1 MHYTLPT
8 IIAVILKEWNRE
20 MCGLQSLMSLLLFA
34 SRVDI
39 VVSVYACVL
48 DLVVCGRTGFANKY
62 ASLTGGRQFCTLVT
76 AKCKT
81 TPRE

>member
-8 IIAVILKEWNRE
+8 IVAVILKEWNRE

-48 DLVVCGRTGFANKY
+48 DFEINGVWKDWVC
-62 ASLTGGRQFCTLVT
+62 
-76 AKCKT
+76 
-81 TPRE
+81 